1 MLGFSNYT
9 IIPISRWE
17 VSREDEENVY
27 GSVIRALSRTRTHS
41 RKFETKSQQVMRN
54 AFRSA
59 FVIQIGNNASAEAMS
74 QFLSDV
80 GRICIKSQRKPLVA
94 IMLTSVGN
102 GSNRDC
108 NDEKI
113 FAAMKAIDCMFSLP
127 AMKHGTIYSQRNHE
141 MM

>member
-17 VSREDEENVY
+17 VSREDDENVY

-59 FVIQIGNNASAEAMS
+59 FVIQIGENASTEAMS

-94 IMLTSVGN
+94 IMLNSH
-102 GSNRDC
+102 RDS

-113 FAAMKAIDCMFSLP
+113 FAAMKAIGCMFSLP
-127 AMKHGTIYSQRNHE
+127 ANPRGAIHSQRNHE